1 MSAHMLEEWIK
12 GQRLKAPGMKDAPIF
27 YRNLEEALDTKR
39 RDHGLLMIRK
49 NMWKT
54 GHSVDFISGDTLS
67 LGASGRL
74 RKEFEEELELHRHLP
89 IGAASSRLMDGNYDY
104 LDTVEKEIAEFHRA
118 ETGLIVQS
126 GFEANVDI
134 SISIPRA
141 GDAIVYDELVHA
153 STHDGM
159 QQSQATCRIPF
170 RHNSEDA
177 LRDALMRVHN
187 SQPLIEQGSRSVI
200 IAVES
205 VYSMEGDV
213 CPLRELIEVAKEIFP
228 HGNAQFLVDE
238 AHSTGIIGPKGAGL
252 VCDLGLEN
260 EVAIR
265 MHTFGKAI
273 GASGGMTLGC
283 GAVLQVSLMSF

>member
-12 GQRLKAPGMKDAPIF
+12 GQKLKAPGMKDAPVF
-27 YRNLEEALDTKR
+27 YRNLEEALDIKR

-49 NMWKT
+49 NTWKT

-74 RKEFEEELELHRHLP
+74 RNEFEKEMEIHRNLP
-89 IGAASSRLMDGNYDY
+89 IGAASSRMMDGNYDY
-104 LDTVEKEIAEFHRA
+104 LDAVEKEVAEFHRA

-134 SISIPRA
+134 FVAIPRA

-170 RHNSEDA
+170 RHNSADA
-177 LRDALMRVHN
+177 LRDALTRVYD
-187 SQPLIEQGSRSVI
+187 SQPLVVQGQRSVI

-228 HGNAQFLVDE
+228 DGNAQFLVDE
-238 AHSTGIIGPKGAGL
+238 AHSTGILGPKGAGL

-273 GASGGMTLGC
+273 GASG
-283 GAVLQVSLMSF
+283 